1 MQDSIHGTHCPTRK
15 RNRVFLTTLLLLSGL
30 GVSYRLGQIP
40 ITASAANSGVRRLLC
55 GLHGC
60 RFVGNKGVLLQ
71 KTSSDCAVAA
81 VKMIL
86 DQHGITLPY
95 ENIASH
101 LAPSRNGT
109 SMRTVRDFVRQQ
121 GLWCSGWRLHLR
133 DLPSIPLPAMV
144 WLYNRH
150 YAVLQ
155 SISHSKGV
163 LLLDPTLGKVRVPIQ
178 RLETHWSG
186 EILLFGSPGEA
197 SIRWFEDSHPFTER
211 S

>member
-1 MQDSIHGTHCPTRK
+1 MQDSIHGTPRRTRK
-15 RNRVFLTTLLLLSGL
+15 RNRVLLTTLLLLLGL
-30 GVSYRLGQIP
+30 SVSYRLGHIP
-40 ITASAANSGVRRLLC
+40 IIASATNSGVRRLLC

-60 RFVGNKGVLLQ
+60 RFLGNKGVLLQ
-71 KTSSDCAVAA
+71 RTSSDCAVAA

-86 DQHGITLPY
+86 DQYGITLPY
-95 ENIASH
+95 ENIAIH
-101 LAPSRNGT
+101 LAPRQNGT

-121 GLWCSGWRLHLR
+121 GLWCSGWRLRLG

-144 WLYNRH
+144 LLYNRH

-155 SISHSKGV
+155 SVSPSKGA
-163 LLLDPTLGKVRVPIQ
+163 LFLDPTLGKVRVPIR

-197 SIRWFEDSHPFTER
+197 SIRWFEDAHPSTER